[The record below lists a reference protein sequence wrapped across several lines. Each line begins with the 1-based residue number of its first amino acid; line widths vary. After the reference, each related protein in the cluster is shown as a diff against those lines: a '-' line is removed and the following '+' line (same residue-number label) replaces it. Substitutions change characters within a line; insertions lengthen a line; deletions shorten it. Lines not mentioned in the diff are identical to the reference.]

1 MMVLFNGT
9 FLFVMEW
16 LHRKESATFQY
27 NTKIKNRQQELDLQ
41 VKSRQI
47 ETIAFNLPFPLCL
60 MDKDGKIVLHNQRFL
75 QFVISNETP
84 LEYNSESYHPEI
96 GKFIKDAYV
105 REEAQTKTFNYN
117 GTDIQALSIPVF
129 EDRKAGWLFMFLDI
143 TKILEG
149 ERLQKRFLADA
160 SHELKTPL
168 SVIMGM
174 IEILNR
180 PNFKDE
186 EIMKD
191 FLNQI
196 EVESQRMDNILSD
209 LLSISKISANKV
221 VLYLEP
227 INLKELIEE
236 VYTPLKLALREKNLS
251 FTMEIDETI
260 VLNLDHQK
268 AYQIFS
274 NLLINAIKFTEEG
287 SISIKARISNPYCII
302 EVQDTGVGIKEDD
315 QKYLF
320 ERFFRADNSRARTS
334 GGSGLGLAIVKSSV
348 IAHKG
353 EIEVSSVYEKGSL
366 FTVKLPL

>member
-1 MMVLFNGT
+1 
-9 FLFVMEW
+9 
-16 LHRKESATFQY
+16 
-27 NTKIKNRQQELDLQ
+27 
-41 VKSRQI
+41 
-47 ETIAFNLPFPLCL
+47 
-60 MDKDGKIVLHNQRFL
+60 
-75 QFVISNETP
+75 
-84 LEYNSESYHPEI
+84 
-96 GKFIKDAYV
+96 
-105 REEAQTKTFNYN
+105 
-117 GTDIQALSIPVF
+117 
-129 EDRKAGWLFMFLDI
+129 
-143 TKILEG
+143 
-149 ERLQKRFLADA
+149 
-160 SHELKTPL
+160 
-168 SVIMGM
+168 
-174 IEILNR
+174 
-180 PNFKDE
+180 
-186 EIMKD
+186 
-191 FLNQI
+191 
-196 EVESQRMDNILSD
+196 
-209 LLSISKISANKV
+209 V